1 MVAFALCSALAGWIC
16 GLVLMLSHA
25 WHPVEVALFDR
36 LTIAT
41 PPKQTL
47 PITMVMVDQASVA
60 RLGPWPWPRDVHARL
75 LDKLVQGGAAVV
87 AFDLLFSEPGP
98 APGDE
103 MFARAIR
110 AAGAVVLA
118 RDSVYDETAAAPRW
132 TPIEPLAQFTA
143 AGAATGRRTLYPDRD
158 DIVRLIPYG
167 ADTFWRR
174 TIQALIEA
182 RPGVLPDPYVAPG
195 SLMRHLGPAH
205 TFPSVSYHQVL
216 DGDPAIAQ
224 DFFADQIV
232 LVGMDL
238 DMPAGGAASPAGSFV
253 TPFTRASGLRTPA
266 VEIQATMI
274 ESALMG
280 HAITRADARL
290 APLVLTGAMATLLV
304 SLVFWKPV
312 RSMVLFGLTAAAM
325 AGVAAWLF
333 TSFNLWVPAGAIL
346 VALLVAFVAMA
357 VSWSW
362 FGPRGPAR
370 ETQGKPAQESA
381 RITVPPR
388 L

>member
-16 GLVLMLSHA
+16 GFALMLSPA
-25 WHPVEVALFDR
+25 WRPVELALFDR
-36 LTIAT
+36 FTIAA
-41 PPKQTL
+41 PPKQAL
-47 PITMVMVDQASVA
+47 PITIVMVDQASVSK
-60 RLGPWPWPRDVHARL
+60 LGEWPWSRDVHARL
-75 LDKLVQGGAAVV
+75 VDKLVQGGAAVV

-98 APGDE
+98 DTADE
-103 MFARAIR
+103 MFAGAIR
-110 AAGAVVLA
+110 SAGAVVLA
-118 RDSVYDETAAAPRW
+118 GDSVYDETAAAPRW

-143 AGAATGRRTLYPDRD
+143 AGATTGRRTLYPDRD
-158 DIVRLIPYG
+158 DIVRLMPYG

-205 TFPSVSYHQVL
+205 TFPSVSYHQVV
-216 DGDPAIAQ
+216 DGDPAIAR

-280 HAITRADARL
+280 HAIKRADVRL
-290 APLVLTGAMATLLV
+290 APLVLTAAMAMLLV

-312 RSMVLFGLTAAAM
+312 RSTVLFGLTAAAM
-325 AGVAAWLF
+325 AGAAAWLF
-333 TSFNLWVPAGAIL
+333 TSFNLWVPAGSIL
-346 VALLVAFVAMA
+346 VALLVAFLGMA
-357 VSWSW
+357 ISWSW
-362 FGPRGPAR
+362 SERRRPVR
-370 ETQGKPAQESA
+370 ETQ
-381 RITVPPR
+381 PR
-388 L
+388 LA

>member
-1 MVAFALCSALAGWIC
+1 MVTFALCSALAGWIC
-16 GLVLMLSHA
+16 GLALMLSHA
-25 WHPVEVALFDR
+25 WHPVELVLFDQ

-60 RLGPWPWPRDVHARL
+60 KLGRWPWPRDVHARL
-75 LDKLVQGGAAVV
+75 IDKLVQGGAAVV
-87 AFDLLFSEPGP
+87 AFDLLFPEPGP
-98 APGDE
+98 PQGDE
-103 MFARAIR
+103 MFVRAIR
-110 AAGAVVLA
+110 SAGAVVLA
-118 RDSVYDETAAAPRW
+118 GDSVYDETAAAPRW
-132 TPIEPLAQFTA
+132 TPIEPLAQFIA
-143 AGAATGRRTLYPDRD
+143 AGAATGRRTVYPDRD

-167 ADTFWRR
+167 ADTLWHR

-216 DGDPAIAQ
+216 DGDPAIAR

-232 LVGMDL
+232 LVGMEL
-238 DMPAGGAASPAGSFV
+238 DMPAGGAASPAGRFV
-253 TPFTRASGLRTPA
+253 TPFTRASGLPTPA

-280 HAITRADARL
+280 HAITRADART
-290 APLVLTGAMATLLV
+290 APLALTAAMAMLLV
-304 SLVFWKPV
+304 ALVFWKPL
-312 RSMVLFGLTAAAM
+312 RSTVWFGLTAAAA
-325 AGVAAWLF
+325 AGACVWLF

-346 VALLVAFVAMA
+346 VALLVAFVGMA
-357 VSWSW
+357 ISWSW
-362 FGPRGPAR
+362 SERRRPAR
-370 ETQGKPAQESA
+370 ERQARPA
-381 RITVPPR
+381 
-388 L
+388 